1 MPLDLDKAIA
11 QLRNCD
17 VLDENEVRVL
27 CEMAKEILAR
37 RRVPRADR
45 RGSARADP
53 LGGRVRTRAR
63 ASREAGRGTGD
74 GEGGGTPAPPL

>member
-27 CEMAKEILAR
+27 CEMAKEIL
-37 RRVPRADR
+37 V
-45 RGSARADP
+45 RGS
-53 LGGRVRTRAR
+53 VFV
-63 ASREAGRGTGD
+63 
-74 GEGGGTPAPPL
+74 

>member
-37 RRVPRADR
+37 RRVRRA
-45 RGSARADP
+45 G
-53 LGGRVRTRAR
+53 
-63 ASREAGRGTGD
+63 AGAATVQGLNRLGTGAHR
-74 GEGGGTPAPPL
+74 PARRR